1 MKKKLKLEELPEIL
15 DPNIVGEYFGVCSSS
30 VRTMCKLGVLGYV
43 KIGKKFKI
51 PKQALIN
58 FLNKNKE
65 EVK

>member
-30 VRTMCKLGVLGYV
+30 VRTMCKLGVLGCV

-51 PKQALIN
+51 PKQALIE
-58 FLNKNKE
+58 FLNNNK
-65 EVK
+65 KK